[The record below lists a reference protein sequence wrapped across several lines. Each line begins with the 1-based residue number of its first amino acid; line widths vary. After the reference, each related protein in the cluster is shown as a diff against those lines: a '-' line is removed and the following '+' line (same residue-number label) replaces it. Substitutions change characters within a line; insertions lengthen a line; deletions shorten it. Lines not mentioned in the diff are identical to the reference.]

1 MWIVAI
7 AWMYVAL
14 MMAIAEAT
22 ASNGTVLG
30 AIITLLL
37 YGIAPTSLVMYLLTT
52 PARRRAR
59 RAAEARA
66 LAARLEEDEAM
77 AADAEPVPLETD
89 DAPSAPQPDHGGLPA
104 SDAIAPKRIE
114 P

>member
-14 MMAIAEAT
+14 MMAIVEAT

-30 AIITLLL
+30 AVITLLL
-37 YGIAPTSLVMYLLTT
+37 YGIAPTWLLMYLLTT

-59 RAAEARA
+59 QAAQARAAAAVAAEA
-66 LAARLEEDEAM
+66 ENINGPEAS
-77 AADAEPVPLETD
+77 AADD
-89 DAPSAPQPDHGGLPA
+89 DSGPQPDHGGLPA
-104 SDAIAPKRIE
+104 GDGLASKRVE